1 MSRKVSRV
9 PKAKSL
15 FIPSNKTALSYRYM
29 DMSNEIIINEKLCY
43 VSGKNEY
50 GIQNKATF
58 LITLVVLLTELWK
71 ISELDRESTTPQLLT
86 HRLLGDLRQTGLPTL
101 CLK

>member
-1 MSRKVSRV
+1 MSRKVGRV

-50 GIQNKATF
+50 GI
-58 LITLVVLLTELWK
+58 
-71 ISELDRESTTPQLLT
+71 
-86 HRLLGDLRQTGLPTL
+86 
-101 CLK
+101 